1 MKCLSKTAAM
11 SALAL
16 AGCAGGSGA
25 GDPTYGPA
33 GLFVGNGPPVSVT
46 YDDETLT
53 ISDGTDDVT
62 LERAPDVAQLARFR
76 GYFATNQATGVVATT
91 QSGEGAVW
99 VMWWGEKGLVG
110 THHARL
116 GDTQLPTGG
125 SASYSGEYAAVLT
138 TSENTLF
145 GPVLRGD
152 VTLDANFADN
162 TISGLITERRA
173 VSSIV
178 NLEDTEL
185 RPGTIGNGAFSGE
198 TSGGRAL
205 DAPFIVSVGDGTY
218 EGLFTGPD
226 GEEAV
231 GSVVIPHVFS
241 GQAVTERGAFVA
253 D

>member
-1 MKCLSKTAAM
+1 MKCLSMTAGL

-46 YDDETLT
+46 YDDDTLT

-99 VMWWGEKGLVG
+99 IMSWREKGLEG
-110 THHARL
+110 TYHTRL

-125 SASYSGEYAAVLT
+125 SASYSGEYAAILT
-138 TSENTLF
+138 TTVNTVY

-173 VSSIV
+173 VNGIV

-185 RPGTIGNGAFSGE
+185 RPGMIGNGAFSGE

-205 DAPFIVSVGDGTY
+205 GTPFITRVGDGSY
-218 EGLFTGPD
+218 QGLFTGPD

-231 GSVVIPHVFS
+231 GSVVIPHMFGS
-241 GQAVTERGAFVA
+241 AQMTERGAFVA